1 MKGLWERDF
10 DETQDAKGLLK
21 GFDSLK
27 ERYKNMRDELCHN
40 QYSCFTNTQN
50 TKIIKGKRPL
60 VSESEYLTGKKAVS
74 YLLALLKMIK

>member
-10 DETQDAKGLLK
+10 DSTKDVKGLLK
-21 GFDSLK
+21 SFDRLK

-40 QYSCFTNTQN
+40 QYLCFTDTQN
-50 TKIIKGKRPL
+50 TTILKGKRHL
-60 VSESEYLTGKKAVS
+60 VTESEYLTGKKALS